1 MVLKLTTNYAY
12 YMNSISLL
20 NILALHDRAS
30 ADQCKSL
37 VKFFKH
43 WTIEE
48 AYQQLTSSLERVVQT
63 GDLPSLRRAC
73 IRKIKGIGS
82 NISRKLI
89 PQIDSTSSVNGLLD
103 LLTKSEYWNWF
114 DTRLLEAVTH
124 ASGSPEAIKSLD
136 KYKKKY
142 YRTKVSDLALYNVDI
157 KPLKNC
163 ISLVEKYK
171 KDPNKLTISDLQ
183 KHQYELEQVLG
194 GGLAILTIKTGCVEI
209 TWQVPQEL
217 VYQVYTSM
225 KSKHDQLSSLAVKSL
240 VCEEADEYAGL
251 PFLWRGQEVGEVG
264 PIEPLPEHVRQE
276 PYSLP
281 QGFQWVTLGSS
292 DAEEVDYLIHKVDP
306 NAKHSIAAVLFFSM
320 HPHAKSEWQFG
331 IRTPNGKLVC
341 VVLAEP
347 RHIVIGGISVMCVCP
362 AINFYAKYKNKR
374 MLFICSKELQRRT
387 NQSNINQFLYKRSIG
402 FCKPV
407 ATITT
412 RLYQF
417 SHPSSHQL
425 PISPTTP
432 GWRRMT
438 SKDVPSALALVN
450 KYSSQFEIRQVF
462 TSEEE
467 FSHYFLCPAVPNYMF
482 TYVVENENG
491 NITDLVRCIIT
502 YDGKP
507 VARINPVIST
517 VTPVKQLI
525 SDVMVCARNNGAINM
540 IIQQYNI
547 KSEVLSSLSLQPVGV
562 LSLNCHLY
570 NYKYHEVPESNFF
583 VM

>member
-1 MVLKLTTNYAY
+1 M
-12 YMNSISLL
+12 
-20 NILALHDRAS
+20 
-30 ADQCKSL
+30 
-37 VKFFKH
+37 
-43 WTIEE
+43 
-48 AYQQLTSSLERVVQT
+48 TSSVVKVVQT
-63 GDLPSLRRAC
+63 SDLPCLQRAC
-73 IRKIKGIGS
+73 IQKIKDS
-82 NISRKLI
+82 NLPRKLI
-89 PQIDSTSSVNGLLD
+89 KLIESTSSVDGLLD
-103 LLTKSEYWNWF
+103 TLTKSEYWNWF

-124 ASGSPEAIKSLD
+124 ASGSPDAIKSLD
-136 KYKKKY
+136 RFRKMY
-142 YRTKVSDLALYNVDI
+142 YQTKVSDLVLYNVEI
-157 KPLKNC
+157 KPFKKF
-163 ISLVEKYK
+163 IPLVEKYE
-171 KDPNKLTISDLQ
+171 KDPSKLTISDLQ
-183 KHQYELEQVLG
+183 KHQYELEQVLE
-194 GGLAILTIKTGCVEI
+194 GGLVLLTIKTGCVEL

-225 KSKHDQLSSLAVKSL
+225 KSKHDELSSLAVKSL
-240 VCEEADEYAGL
+240 VCEAADEHAGL

-450 KYSSQFEIRQVF
+450 KYSSQFEIRQII
-462 TSEEE
+462 TSEE
-467 FSHYFLCPAVPNYMF
+467 FSHHFLSPAIPNNVF
-482 TYVVENENG
+482 TYVVENDSN
-491 NITDLVRCIIT
+491 NITDLVRLVLTNDDKKVGI
-502 YDGKP
+502 
-507 VARINPVIST
+507 INPVIT
-517 VTPVKQLI
+517 TLTPIKQLI
-525 SDVMVCARNNGAINM
+525 SDAIVCAMNVGADRLLTDQN
-540 IIQQYNI
+540 IIDSKI
-547 KSEVLSSLSLQPVGV
+547 LSSLPLKLTNV
-562 LSLNCHLY
+562 LSLDYCLY
-570 NYKYHEVPESNFF
+570 NYKYPEVSQENFF
-583 VM
+583 VL